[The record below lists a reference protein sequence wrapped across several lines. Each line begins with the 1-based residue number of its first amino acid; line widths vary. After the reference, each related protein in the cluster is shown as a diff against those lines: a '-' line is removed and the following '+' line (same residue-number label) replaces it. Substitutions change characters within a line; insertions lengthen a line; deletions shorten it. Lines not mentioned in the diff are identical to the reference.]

1 MTMPLRYYVKIALEW
16 FEKEINSF
24 LESLNGHPEEVTV
37 KAWEESLKRFGTWV
51 LELDDVDAL
60 SLAAALKAYGDDVNN
75 EVYSMILTPIE
86 EMEIPYDDQDFR
98 RLKETF
104 EELSS
109 KLDSKIRRNAEKM
122 AQLIDTAIKLNS
134 PIIVRPINGSLT

>member
-1 MTMPLRYYVKIALEW
+1 MPLRYYVKIALKW
-16 FEKEINSF
+16 FEKEMGSF
-24 LESLNGHPEEVTV
+24 LESSSEHSEEVAV
-37 KAWEESLKRFGTWV
+37 KAWEESLKRFGMWV
-51 LELDDVDAL
+51 LELNDVEAL
-60 SLAAALKAYGDDVNN
+60 SLTAALKAYGDDVSN

-98 RLKETF
+98 RLKKAF

-109 KLDSKIRRNAEKM
+109 KLDGKLRFHAEKM

-134 PIIVRPINGSLT
+134 PIIVRPINDSLT